1 MPAPSNMLGRQPP
14 LNSSSHRSE
23 SSNFHR
29 DTNSN
34 VVNRTV
40 PNPTG
45 NSFPASTMASSW
57 AYDEIFVSKAS

>member
-1 MPAPSNMLGRQPP
+1 MPAPSSMLGRQQHH
-14 LNSSSHRSE
+14 NRSE

-40 PNPTG
+40 TNPTG
-45 NSFPASTMASSW
+45 NSFAPSTMASSC
-57 AYDEIFVSKAS
+57 AYDEIFVSKASLPA